1 MENRPVRTTPKNA
14 AHFWQD
20 PHVAGLSLLHAD
32 FTRHDYAPHS
42 HDALVVAVTEA
53 GGAEFTSR
61 GRTEEARQ
69 EVLLVFN
76 PDEPHSGRMA
86 RSPRWRYRSLYME
99 APAIAEAARLAGLD
113 SPAYFTANLFRDPE
127 LIAAFHNLHCALE
140 QADDGLRQ
148 QELLAQ
154 GFALLSRRYGS
165 DRNRDASGAADVHL
179 LHRLRPVLEDRHAER
194 LTLDDLSAPLGLSP
208 FQLIRLFRRAT
219 GLTPHAYL
227 TQIRLRAALR
237 HLRAG
242 LPIAE
247 AAVAAGFF
255 DQSAL
260 NRHFRRIYGITPRQ
274 FVAAQDIRPAA

>member
-1 MENRPVRTTPKNA
+1 LAQTAPKNA

-20 PHVAGLSLLHAD
+20 PHFAGLSLLHAD

-61 GRTEEARQ
+61 GRTEEAR
-69 EVLLVFN
+69 EDVLLVFN

-86 RSPRWRYRSLYME
+86 RSQRWRYRSLYMDGQ
-99 APAIAEAARLAGLD
+99 AIAEAARLAGLPR
-113 SPAYFTANLFRDPE
+113 PAYFTANLFRDPE
-127 LIAAFHNLHCALE
+127 LVAAFHRLHCSLE
-140 QADDGLRQ
+140 GAGDPLQQ
-148 QELLAQ
+148 QELLSESF
-154 GFALLSRRYGS
+154 GVLSSRYGTRPDTS
-165 DRNRDASGAADVHL
+165 GPDLADRL
-179 LHRLRPVLEDRHAER
+179 LLRRLRPVMEERHAER
-194 LTLDDLSAPLGLSP
+194 LTLDDLSTPLGLSP
-208 FQLIRLFRRAT
+208 FQLIRLFRRVT

-227 TQIRLRAALR
+227 TQIRLRAALH

-247 AAVAAGFF
+247 AAVASGFF

-260 NRHFRRIYGITPRQ
+260 NRHFRRVYGITPRQ
-274 FVAAQDIRPAA
+274 FVAAQDRRRT

>member
-1 MENRPVRTTPKNA
+1 MENRPTRTAPKNA

-20 PHVAGLSLLHAD
+20 RHVAGLSLLHAD

-69 EVLLVFN
+69 DILLVFN

-99 APAIAEAARLAGLD
+99 ERAITEATRLAGLD
-113 SPAYFTANLFRDPE
+113 RPAYFTANLFHDPE
-127 LIAAFHNLHCALE
+127 LIAVFLNLHCVLE
-140 QADDGLRQ
+140 QADDRLRQ

-154 GFALLSRRYGS
+154 GFALLNRRYGS
-165 DRNRDASGAADVHL
+165 HRDTGESEAGDRHL
-179 LHRLRPVLEDRHAER
+179 LHRLRPMLEERHAER

-247 AAVAAGFF
+247 AALESGFF

-274 FVAAQDIRPAA
+274 FVAAQGIRAA

>member
-1 MENRPVRTTPKNA
+1 MP
-14 AHFWQD
+14 
-20 PHVAGLSLLHAD
+20 GLSLLHAD

-61 GRTEEARQ
+61 GRTEEARA
-69 EVLLVFN
+69 EALMVFN
-76 PDEPHSGRMA
+76 PGEPHSGRMA
-86 RSPRWRYRSLYME
+86 RSPRWRYRSLYLDS
-99 APAIAEAARLAGLD
+99 PAIAAAGRLAGLD
-113 SPAYFTANLFRDPE
+113 RPSYFTANLFRDPE
-127 LIAAFHNLHCALE
+127 LVTIFHELHCALE
-140 QADDGLRQ
+140 QDDDRFRQ

-154 GFALLSRRYGS
+154 GFALLSGRYGS
-165 DRNRDASGAADVHL
+165 RQPA
-179 LHRLRPVLEDRHAER
+179 RHAGGIPDLLRRLIAEMQERHTER
-194 LTLDDLSAPLGLSP
+194 LTLTELGASFDLSS
-208 FQLIRLFRRAT
+208 FQLIRLFRQAT

-227 TQIRLRAALR
+227 TQIRLKAVLR
-237 HLRAG
+237 HLRVG

-274 FVAAQDIRPAA
+274 FVAAQAG